1 MSAVRITEFRSTD
14 REAWNA
20 YVSRHPESTNF
31 HQLSWKRAVEYTF
44 SHRPIYLMARHGCE
58 VAGLL
63 PLFVVDSVLAGR
75 MIVSLP
81 YATYGGAIADD
92 ANVAAVLI
100 HEACSIAR
108 RLGACSLELR
118 SIRASDATLP
128 VRRSHATFRRA
139 LPAQTNDVSG
149 LYPRKARAAARK
161 ARETGQLSV
170 EFGEHLVDEVWRL
183 YARSMRRLASP
194 NYPRKFFEAVV
205 SAGPGGTV
213 AQLVRADGRPVAGL
227 LSFLHRRTVMPYFV
241 GFDERVEIYG
251 LSQFLYSES
260 MRWGVENGFNTYDF
274 GRSRIDNAGAFAFK
288 KLCGFEPQELEYQD
302 YVLPGRAAPDLAPTS
317 ARWRAARRVWRVL
330 PLNVTRPLGAWL
342 ARSIPG

>member
-1 MSAVRITEFRSTD
+1 MSVVRITEFRSTD
-14 REAWNA
+14 RDAWNA
-20 YVSRHPESTNF
+20 YVSCHPESTYF
-31 HQLSWKRAVEYTF
+31 HQLSWKRAVEQAF

-58 VAGLL
+58 VTGLL

-92 ANVAAVLI
+92 ENVAAVLI

-108 RLGACSLELR
+108 RLDACSLELR
-118 SIRASDATLP
+118 SLRASELSLP
-128 VRRSHATFRRA
+128 VRRSHATFCRA
-139 LPAQTNDVSG
+139 LPVRADEVLG
-149 LYPRKARAAARK
+149 MLPRKARAAARK
-161 ARETGQLSV
+161 ARETGRLSV
-170 EFGEHLVDEVWRL
+170 DFGEHLVEDVWRL

-194 NYPRKFFEAVV
+194 NYPRRFFDAVV
-205 SAGPGGTV
+205 SGAPGGTISL
-213 AQLVRADGRPVAGL
+213 LVRDARRPVAGL

-260 MRWGVENGFNTYDF
+260 MRWGVENGFDMYDF
-274 GRSRIDNAGAFAFK
+274 GRSRIDNVGAFAFK
-288 KLCGFEPQELEYQD
+288 KLCGFEPQVLEYQD

-317 ARWRAARRVWRVL
+317 ARWHAARRVWRLL
-330 PLNVTRPLGAWL
+330 PLGVTRPLGAWL